1 VSNTKTAIIFIIT
14 TQYIPRFLRIFPLLT
29 ELKKSSGVSAKS
41 AMIGAVYYLVLYLIA
56 SHVSFPSDVFIFSI
70 LLVCCVSISQTMG

>member
-1 VSNTKTAIIFIIT
+1 MGADVLSTKAAIIFIVI

-29 ELKKSSGVSAKS
+29 ELKKSSGVSAES

-56 SHVSFPSDVFIFSI
+56 SHVSFPSDDLNFSI
-70 LLVCCVSISQTMG
+70 LLVCDVIIS